1 MLIEEIKEYLN
12 KWREKCVH
20 GLIGRLNIVKMSI
33 PPKLVYRFNAICT
46 KNHSIYFGRYRQDYS
61 KINMES
67 KGTRLDTTILKK
79 KN

>member
-46 KNHSIYFGRYRQDYS
+46 KITVFILVDTD
-61 KINMES
+61 KI
-67 KGTRLDTTILKK
+67 ILKLIWK
-79 KN
+79 AKGLH